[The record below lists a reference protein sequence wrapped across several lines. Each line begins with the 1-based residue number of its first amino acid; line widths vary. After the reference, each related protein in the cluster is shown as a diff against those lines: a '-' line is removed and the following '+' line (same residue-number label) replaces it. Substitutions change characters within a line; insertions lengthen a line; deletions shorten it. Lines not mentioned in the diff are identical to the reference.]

1 MEEITMKLL
10 GLSGGLSQKTLVAI
24 EKALDF
30 AYQYD
35 DSITIEALNIG
46 EYNVQFCDGRDP
58 SKYEGD
64 SKLIID
70 KIIEADAL
78 IIGTPMYRGSYT
90 GLLKNVFDLIPN
102 DALMGKPIGLIATGG
117 SDHHYLALE
126 HELKPIL
133 GFFNAHAIP
142 GCVYANNTH
151 YSERDL
157 VDPDILDRLGQLAKS
172 VVNFERIIP
181 TDKTSIVGALAPTIY
196 RKPLLK
202 KAG

>member
-1 MEEITMKLL
+1 MKLL

-24 EKALDF
+24 EKSLDF

-35 DSITIEALNIG
+35 NSISIEALNVG
-46 EYNVQFCDGRDP
+46 EYDVQFCDGRDP

-64 SKLIID
+64 SKLVID

-78 IIGTPMYRGSYT
+78 IIGTPMYRGTYT

-102 DALMGKPIGLIATGG
+102 DALLGKPIGLIATGG

-157 VDPDILDRLGQLAKS
+157 VDPDILEKLSQLAQS

-181 TDKTSIVGALAPTIY
+181 KDKTSIIGALAPTIY

>member
-1 MEEITMKLL
+1 MKLL

-35 DSITIEALNIG
+35 DSISIEPLNVG
-46 EYNVQFCDGRDP
+46 EYDVRFCDGRDP

-64 SKLIID
+64 TRHIID
-70 KIIEADAL
+70 KITEADAL

-102 DALMGKPIGLIATGG
+102 DALMGKPVGLIATGG

-133 GFFNAHAIP
+133 GFFLAHAIP
-142 GCVYANNTH
+142 GSVYANNTH

-157 VDPDILDRLGQLAKS
+157 VDPDILDRLKQLAQS
-172 VVNFERIIP
+172 VVNFARIIP
-181 TDKTSIVGALAPTIY
+181 KDKSSIVGALAPTIY

-202 KAG
+202 KTG